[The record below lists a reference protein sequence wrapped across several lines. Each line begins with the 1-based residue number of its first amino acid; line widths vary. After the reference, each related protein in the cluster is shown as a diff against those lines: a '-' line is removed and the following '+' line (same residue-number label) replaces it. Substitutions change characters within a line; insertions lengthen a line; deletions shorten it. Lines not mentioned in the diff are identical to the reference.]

1 MGQQARLTSI
11 EQPRI
16 DALNS
21 AKVCSRLVNIFS
33 AIFLIPARDKRD
45 QHEQSRIRTSAYSL
59 KELSLLKELD
69 TGYEAEP
76 KTESERDAHRRRQQ
90 RHHEITIGIG
100 WFSDR
105 GSPQVLS
112 TRNLAA
118 NFSGGSEE
126 ALADISASM
135 PTLRHAKK

>member
-1 MGQQARLTSI
+1 
-11 EQPRI
+11 
-16 DALNS
+16 
-21 AKVCSRLVNIFS
+21 
-33 AIFLIPARDKRD
+33 
-45 QHEQSRIRTSAYSL
+45 L

-69 TGYEAEP
+69 SGYEAEP
-76 KTESERDAHRRRQQ
+76 KPESERDAHRRRQQ
-90 RHHEITIGIG
+90 RHPEITIGIG

-112 TRNLAA
+112 ARNLAA

>member
-1 MGQQARLTSI
+1 
-11 EQPRI
+11 
-16 DALNS
+16 
-21 AKVCSRLVNIFS
+21 
-33 AIFLIPARDKRD
+33 
-45 QHEQSRIRTSAYSL
+45 L

-69 TGYEAEP
+69 SGYEAEP
-76 KTESERDAHRRRQQ
+76 KTESERDGHRRRQQ
-90 RHHEITIGIG
+90 RYLDITIGIG

-135 PTLRHAKK
+135 PTLRQAKK